1 MVKKLSIRHWFLIV
15 MTFSVFMIYAF
26 YIDSFGPNA
35 TVMMNFYQIDSS
47 QQGFILTVQSIG
59 GLAASVF
66 LALMGERFNKIYVV
80 GAGTCIMGAASI
92 CIGFAPSY
100 LVLILLVAAAGIGFT
115 CIDIMVNGVIADTY
129 PDKKNTLL
137 PITHAFYGVGAMVAP
152 LFVAGTVDPEV
163 YSSFSV
169 PFLWIGI
176 AACVIFLLFM
186 LSGSLVMK
194 DTPYAHMEEMKKCA
208 SENPAEIFK
217 TGGAWVLLVICF
229 FQFAFQFGMST
240 WLPTYCIE
248 VRGLA
253 FEEAGLLL
261 SGFFGGALVMRFLGP
276 AVLRKISAAN
286 MFSWFIIAAALCMA
300 LALSVP
306 SVSVMIALIIA
317 AGFFQGSNA
326 VALVIM
332 CCAVYPNRTASASAI
347 TVFAVN
353 IATLTMPLLIG
364 EIAKYTGFQLPLYLV
379 CALMVIP
386 FVLTRG
392 MMKRHESLR
401 AVG

>member
-1 MVKKLSIRHWFLIV
+1 MVKKLSARHWFLIV
-15 MTFSVFMIYAF
+15 ITFCVFTIYAF

-80 GAGTCIMGAASI
+80 GAGTCIMGAASV

-100 LVLILLVAAAGIGFT
+100 TVLILLVAAAGIGFT
-115 CIDIMVNGVIADTY
+115 CVDIMVNGVIADTY
-129 PDKKNTLL
+129 PDRKNTLL
-137 PITHAFYGVGAMVAP
+137 PITHAFYGVGAMIAP
-152 LFVAGTVDPEV
+152 LFVAGTVNPQV

-176 AACVIFLLFM
+176 AALIIFLLYI
-186 LSGSLVMK
+186 LSGRFVMK

-208 SENPAEIFK
+208 CENPAEIFK
-217 TGGAWVLLVICF
+217 TGGAWLLLVICF
-229 FQFAFQFGMST
+229 FQFAFQFGIST

-248 VRGLA
+248 ARGMA

-276 AVLRKISAAN
+276 AILRRISAAN
-286 MFSWFIIAAALCMA
+286 LFSWFIVAAAVCMA

-306 SVSVMIALIIA
+306 GIPVMIVLIIA

-332 CCAVYPNRTASASAI
+332 CCAVYPNRTASASAV

-353 IATLTMPLLIG
+353 IATMTVPLLIG
-364 EIAKYTGFQLPLYLV
+364 EIAKHVGFQLPLYLV

-386 FVLTRG
+386 FVLTRYLI
-392 MMKRHESLR
+392 KQHKSLQTI
-401 AVG
+401 G